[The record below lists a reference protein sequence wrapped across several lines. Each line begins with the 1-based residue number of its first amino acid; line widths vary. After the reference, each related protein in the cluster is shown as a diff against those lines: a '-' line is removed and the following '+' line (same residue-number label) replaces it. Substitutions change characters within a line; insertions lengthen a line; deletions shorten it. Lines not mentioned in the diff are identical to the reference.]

1 MDMNMTAMFAVWFTL
16 GWTQKSL
23 ACPASVRPPS
33 TSFPHAG
40 CCPGC
45 TWVFA
50 SWQPLDAQGTIS
62 TCTWTPSTTGCEQN
76 KVRWSINHTYH
87 TLPCACGIINYI
99 PIIKKAELFW
109 KAFVFYIQKKII
121 FLCVCFTVKYW
132 LWNIFYILEETDII
146 GFRLLQ
152 DSSDDSCCRAGFPL

>member
-1 MDMNMTAMFAVWFTL
+1 MDMNVTAMFAVWFTL
-16 GWTQKSL
+16 GWTQESL

-33 TSFPHAG
+33 TSFPDAG

-76 KVRWSINHTYH
+76 KAPWSINHTYH
-87 TLPCACGIINYI
+87 TLPCAYGIINYI
-99 PIIKKAELFW
+99 PIIKKQNYFER
-109 KAFVFYIQKKII
+109 VFCFTIQQKIL
-121 FLCVCFTVKYW
+121 FLCLFYRKILTLK
-132 LWNIFYILEETDII
+132 YILHIMRNWDNWV
-146 GFRLLQ
+146 
-152 DSSDDSCCRAGFPL
+152 